1 MNYKSPTNYEVHLK
15 VKLSRYKDDL
25 YTTVLRHIDQAK
37 IGVGWRYI
45 VSNAILDKPLIRTLI
60 YKSNL
65 QLLWEQE
72 IGVQISVPQYLIN
85 TISLLLSIKSYL
97 YIVM

>member
-1 MNYKSPTNYEVHLK
+1 MNYKSPINYEVHLK

-37 IGVGWRYI
+37 IGVGCRYI

-65 QLLWEQE
+65 QLLWEQDVGSSN
-72 IGVQISVPQYLIN
+72 ICTPVLNKYHFFI
-85 TISLLLSIKSYL
+85 IKH
-97 YIVM
+97 